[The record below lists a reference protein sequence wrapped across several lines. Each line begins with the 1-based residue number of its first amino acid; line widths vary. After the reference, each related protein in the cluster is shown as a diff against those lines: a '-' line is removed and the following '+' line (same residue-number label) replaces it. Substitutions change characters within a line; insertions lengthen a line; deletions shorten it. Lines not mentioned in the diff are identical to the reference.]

1 MKKNRKYG
9 KIILSRG
16 SEEDSALR
24 VSKFAKDRGSMSSAI
39 GSVRNVK
46 IFVLY
51 LMENI
56 NYPLDFVTLNDIVMQ
71 TDYVMYL
78 DFAEAF
84 GEMLDGDL
92 VMKLE
97 VEGEELYT
105 VTEKGRC
112 VARELKSD
120 LLPSLL
126 DRSLSAALRYIN
138 FKKRGVTAKCVIE
151 PTEDGRYRVSCTFE
165 EKKVCI
171 FSQTLVVDSQN
182 RAERMKANFYE
193 RPEAIYRGVMALM
206 AGNVNYLFD

>member
-1 MKKNRKYG
+1 MVKYFCGASHALPIGHGSLVRKTLARNG
-9 KIILSRG
+9 EL
-16 SEEDSALR
+16 
-24 VSKFAKDRGSMSSAI
+24 MSGAI

-92 VMKLE
+92 LMKME
-97 VEGEELYT
+97 VDGEELYT
-105 VTEKGRC
+105 VTEKGRI

-120 LLPSLL
+120 LLPSIL
-126 DRSLSAALRYIN
+126 DRSLSAALRYLN
-138 FKKRGVTAKCVIE
+138 FKKRGIVAKCIVE
-151 PTEDGRYRVSCTFE
+151 PTEDGRYAVTCSFTERKT
-165 EKKVCI
+165 CI
-171 FSQTLVVDSQN
+171 FSQSLVVDSQD
-182 RAERMKANFYE
+182 RAERMKHNFYE